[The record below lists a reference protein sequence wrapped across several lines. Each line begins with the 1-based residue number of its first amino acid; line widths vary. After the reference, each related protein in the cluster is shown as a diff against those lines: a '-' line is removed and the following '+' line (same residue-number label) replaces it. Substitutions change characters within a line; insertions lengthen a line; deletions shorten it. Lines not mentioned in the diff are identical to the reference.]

1 MFNEEDEPSKYMN
14 HYVWEF
20 LLCIHWKM
28 TFIESDVA
36 METS

>member
-20 LLCIHWKM
+20 LLCIHWKI
-28 TFIESDVA
+28 TFL
-36 METS
+36 